1 MGAADWVLETSEQGN
16 SGASGLKALMSW
28 EGDTPG
34 EGMET
39 WHPFPPH
46 TLSYTSFPF
55 GCS

>member
-1 MGAADWVLETSEQGN
+1 MGAADWVLETFEQGN

-46 TLSYTSFPF
+46 TLSYASFPF